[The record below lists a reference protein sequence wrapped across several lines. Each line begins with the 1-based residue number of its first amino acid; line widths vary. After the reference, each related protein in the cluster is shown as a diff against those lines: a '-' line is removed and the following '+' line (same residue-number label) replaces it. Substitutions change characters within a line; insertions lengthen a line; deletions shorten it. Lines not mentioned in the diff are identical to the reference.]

1 MCEAVFSHHT
11 ALPDNIS
18 PKGEDGYRNRLC
30 CEAAELQEI
39 ESYFWEEIISEEDLI
54 AKLKQNRP
62 LNVKAGFDPT
72 APDLHLG
79 HTVVLQ
85 KMKHFQEL
93 GHNVTFLIGD
103 FTGMI
108 GDPTGKSETRKPLI
122 KEQVLAN
129 AETYKEQ
136 VFKIL
141 DPEKT
146 KICFNSAWLEPLT
159 MKETLSLMAKFTV
172 ARIIERD
179 DFQKRYKS
187 GEPIGMHEFMYPIMQ
202 GFDSVNMNADIELG
216 GTDQKFNLLVGRDLL
231 RQYGKE
237 AQVAITMPIIE
248 GLDGVQ
254 KMSKS
259 LGNYVGISESPKDMF
274 GKLMSISDELM
285 FRYYTLLSDMS
296 LKDIEKM
303 KQDIETGD
311 FPMTAKKNLAKE
323 IVSRY
328 HGTKAGVE
336 AEEEFVRVFSN
347 KNVPTDI
354 QEYKIQGC
362 FLDIILALNFASS
375 KSEARRLAE
384 QGGIHFENEKVYD
397 LTTAPEHEGILKVGK
412 RKFAKLIK

>member
-1 MCEAVFSHHT
+1 MQ
-11 ALPDNIS
+11 D
-18 PKGEDGYRNRLC
+18 
-30 CEAAELQEI
+30 I
-39 ESYFWEEIISEEDLI
+39 ESQLELIKRGTAEIISEEDLI

-108 GDPTGKSETRKPLI
+108 GDPTGKSETRKPLT

-179 DFQKRYKS
+179 DFQKRYKA

-202 GFDSVNMNADIELG
+202 GFDSVNMNTDIELG

-231 RQYGKE
+231 RQYGKD

-259 LGNYVGISESPKDMF
+259 LCNYVGISESPKDMF
-274 GKLMSISDELM
+274 GKLMSITDELM

-311 FPMTAKKNLAKE
+311 FHPMTAKKNLAKE

-328 HGTKAGVE
+328 HGTKAGIE

-347 KNVPTDI
+347 KNIPTDI

-384 QGGIHFENEKVYD
+384 QGGVHFENEKVYD
-397 LTTAPEHEGILKVGK
+397 LTLTPEHEGILKVGK

>member
-1 MCEAVFSHHT
+1 MEDINTQLELIRRGT
-11 ALPDNIS
+11 A
-18 PKGEDGYRNRLC
+18 
-30 CEAAELQEI
+30 
-39 ESYFWEEIISEEDLI
+39 EIISEEDLI
-54 AKLKQNRP
+54 AKLKENRP

-108 GDPTGKSETRKPLI
+108 GDPTGKSETRKPLT

-146 KICFNSAWLEPLT
+146 KICFNSSWLETMT

-179 DFQKRYKS
+179 DFQKRYKA

-202 GFDSVNMNADIELG
+202 GYDSVCMNADIELG

-231 RQYGKE
+231 RQYGKQ
-237 AQVAITMPIIE
+237 AQVAVTMPIIE

-274 GKLMSISDELM
+274 GKLMSITDELM

-296 LKDIEKM
+296 LADIEKM
-303 KQDIETGD
+303 KKDIETGD
-311 FPMTAKKNLAKE
+311 FHPMQAKKNLARE
-323 IVSRY
+323 IVTRY
-328 HGTKAGVE
+328 HGSQAGID
-336 AEEEFVRVFSN
+336 AEEEFVRIFSN
-347 KNVPTDI
+347 RNTPTDI
-354 QEYKIQGC
+354 QEYKISGN

-384 QGGIHFENEKVYD
+384 QGGVHFENEKIYD
-397 LTTAPEHEGILKVGK
+397 LTITPDHEGILKVGK
-412 RKFAKLIK
+412 RKFAKLVK

>member
-1 MCEAVFSHHT
+1 MQ
-11 ALPDNIS
+11 D
-18 PKGEDGYRNRLC
+18 
-30 CEAAELQEI
+30 I
-39 ESYFWEEIISEEDLI
+39 ESQLELIKRGTAEIISEEDLI

-108 GDPTGKSETRKPLI
+108 GDPTGKSETRKPLT

-179 DFQKRYKS
+179 DFQKRYKA

-202 GFDSVNMNADIELG
+202 GFDSVNMNTDIELG

-231 RQYGKE
+231 RQYGKD

-274 GKLMSISDELM
+274 GKLMSITDELM

-311 FPMTAKKNLAKE
+311 FHPMTAKKNLAKE

-328 HGTKAGVE
+328 HGTKAGIE

-347 KNVPTDI
+347 KNIPTDI

-384 QGGIHFENEKVYD
+384 QGGVHFENEKVYD
-397 LTTAPEHEGILKVGK
+397 LTLTPEHEGILKVGK

>member
-1 MCEAVFSHHT
+1 MH
-11 ALPDNIS
+11 D
-18 PKGEDGYRNRLC
+18 
-30 CEAAELQEI
+30 I
-39 ESYFWEEIISEEDLI
+39 ESQLELIKRGTAEIISEEDLI

-108 GDPTGKSETRKPLI
+108 GDPTGKSETRKPLT
-122 KEQVLAN
+122 KEQVLVN

-202 GFDSVNMNADIELG
+202 GFDSVSMNADIELG

-311 FPMTAKKNLAKE
+311 FHPMTAKKNLAKE

>member
-1 MCEAVFSHHT
+1 MH
-11 ALPDNIS
+11 D
-18 PKGEDGYRNRLC
+18 
-30 CEAAELQEI
+30 I
-39 ESYFWEEIISEEDLI
+39 ESQLELIKRGTAEIISEEDLI

-311 FPMTAKKNLAKE
+311 FHPMTAKKNLAKE

-384 QGGIHFENEKVYD
+384 QGRIHFENEKVYD

>member
-1 MCEAVFSHHT
+1 MQ
-11 ALPDNIS
+11 D
-18 PKGEDGYRNRLC
+18 
-30 CEAAELQEI
+30 I
-39 ESYFWEEIISEEDLI
+39 ESQLELIKRGTAEIISEEDLI
-54 AKLKQNRP
+54 GKLKQNRP

-108 GDPTGKSETRKPLI
+108 GDPTGKSETRKPLT

-179 DFQKRYKS
+179 DFQKRYKA

-202 GFDSVNMNADIELG
+202 GFDSVNMNTDIELG

-274 GKLMSISDELM
+274 GKLMSITDELM

-303 KQDIETGD
+303 KHDIETGD
-311 FPMTAKKNLAKE
+311 FHPMTAKKNLAKE

-328 HGTKAGVE
+328 HGTKAGIE

-347 KNVPTDI
+347 KNIPTDI

-384 QGGIHFENEKVYD
+384 QGGVHFENEKVYD
-397 LTTAPEHEGILKVGK
+397 LTLIPEHEGILKVGK

>member
-1 MCEAVFSHHT
+1 MQDIATQLELIKRGT
-11 ALPDNIS
+11 A
-18 PKGEDGYRNRLC
+18 
-30 CEAAELQEI
+30 
-39 ESYFWEEIISEEDLI
+39 EIISEEDLV
-54 AKLKQNRP
+54 AKLKENRP

-93 GHNVTFLIGD
+93 GHNVSFLIGD

-108 GDPTGKSETRKPLI
+108 GDPTGKSETRKPLT

-146 KICFNSAWLEPLT
+146 KICFNSAWLEILT
-159 MKETLSLMAKFTV
+159 MKEVLSLMGKFTV

-179 DFQKRYKS
+179 DFQKRYKA

-202 GFDSVNMNADIELG
+202 GFDSVNMDTDGELG

-231 RQYGKE
+231 RQYGKQ

-274 GKLMSISDELM
+274 GKLMSITDELM

-296 LKDIEKM
+296 MQDIEKM
-303 KQDIETGD
+303 KHDIETGD
-311 FPMTAKKNLAKE
+311 FHPMTAKKNLAKE
-323 IVSRY
+323 IVARY

-347 KNVPTDI
+347 KNIPTDI
-354 QEYKIQGC
+354 TEYKINGN
-362 FLDIILALNFASS
+362 FLDIIVSLNFASS

-384 QGGIHFENEKVYD
+384 QGGIHFENEKIYD
-397 LTTAPEHEGILKVGK
+397 LTLIPEHDGILKVGK
-412 RKFAKLIK
+412 RKFAKLVK

>member
-1 MCEAVFSHHT
+1 MH
-11 ALPDNIS
+11 D
-18 PKGEDGYRNRLC
+18 
-30 CEAAELQEI
+30 I
-39 ESYFWEEIISEEDLI
+39 ESQLELIKRGTAEIISEEDLI

-108 GDPTGKSETRKPLI
+108 GDPTGKSETRKPLT

-202 GFDSVNMNADIELG
+202 GFDSVSMNADIELG

-259 LGNYVGISESPKDMF
+259 LGNYVGISESPKDIF

-311 FPMTAKKNLAKE
+311 FHPMTAKKNLAKE

>member
-1 MCEAVFSHHT
+1 MH
-11 ALPDNIS
+11 D
-18 PKGEDGYRNRLC
+18 
-30 CEAAELQEI
+30 I
-39 ESYFWEEIISEEDLI
+39 ESQLELIKRGTAEIISEEDLI

-108 GDPTGKSETRKPLI
+108 GDPTGKSETRKPLT

-303 KQDIETGD
+303 KHDIETGD
-311 FPMTAKKNLAKE
+311 FHPMTAKKNLAKE

-397 LTTAPEHEGILKVGK
+397 LTIAPEHEGILKVGK

>member
-1 MCEAVFSHHT
+1 MH
-11 ALPDNIS
+11 D
-18 PKGEDGYRNRLC
+18 
-30 CEAAELQEI
+30 I
-39 ESYFWEEIISEEDLI
+39 ESQLELIKRGTAEIISEEDLI

-93 GHNVTFLIGD
+93 RHNVTFLIGD

-108 GDPTGKSETRKPLI
+108 GDPTGKSETRKPLT

-303 KQDIETGD
+303 KQDIETDD
-311 FPMTAKKNLAKE
+311 FHPMTAKKNLAKE

>member
-1 MCEAVFSHHT
+1 MH
-11 ALPDNIS
+11 D
-18 PKGEDGYRNRLC
+18 
-30 CEAAELQEI
+30 I
-39 ESYFWEEIISEEDLI
+39 ESQLELIKRGTAEIISEEDLI

-274 GKLMSISDELM
+274 GKLMTISDELM

-311 FPMTAKKNLAKE
+311 FHPMTAKKNLAKE

>member
-1 MCEAVFSHHT
+1 MEDINTQLELIRRGT
-11 ALPDNIS
+11 A
-18 PKGEDGYRNRLC
+18 
-30 CEAAELQEI
+30 
-39 ESYFWEEIISEEDLI
+39 EIISEEDLI
-54 AKLKQNRP
+54 AKLKENRP
-62 LNVKAGFDPT
+62 LNIKAGFDPT

-108 GDPTGKSETRKPLI
+108 GDPTGKSETRKPLT

-146 KICFNSAWLEPLT
+146 KICFNSSWLEPMT

-179 DFQKRYKS
+179 DFQKRYKA

-202 GFDSVNMNADIELG
+202 GYDSVCMNADIELG

-231 RQYGKE
+231 RQYGKQ
-237 AQVAITMPIIE
+237 AQIAITMPIIE

-274 GKLMSISDELM
+274 GKLMSITDELM

-296 LKDIEKM
+296 LADIEKM
-303 KQDIETGD
+303 KKDIETGD
-311 FPMTAKKNLAKE
+311 FHPMQAKKNLARE
-323 IVSRY
+323 IVTRY
-328 HGTKAGVE
+328 HGAQAGLD
-336 AEEEFVRVFSN
+336 AEEEFVRIFSN
-347 KNVPTDI
+347 RNTPTDI
-354 QEYKIQGC
+354 QEYKISGN

-384 QGGIHFENEKVYD
+384 QGGVHFENEKIYD
-397 LTTAPEHEGILKVGK
+397 LTITPDHEGILKVGK
-412 RKFAKLIK
+412 RKFAKLVK

>member
-1 MCEAVFSHHT
+1 MH
-11 ALPDNIS
+11 D
-18 PKGEDGYRNRLC
+18 
-30 CEAAELQEI
+30 I
-39 ESYFWEEIISEEDLI
+39 ESQLELIKRGTAEIISEEDLI

-187 GEPIGMHEFMYPIMQ
+187 GEPIGMHEFMYSIMQ

-311 FPMTAKKNLAKE
+311 FHPMTAKKNLAKE

>member
-1 MCEAVFSHHT
+1 MQ
-11 ALPDNIS
+11 D
-18 PKGEDGYRNRLC
+18 
-30 CEAAELQEI
+30 I
-39 ESYFWEEIISEEDLI
+39 ESQLALIKRGTAEIISEEDLI

-108 GDPTGKSETRKPLI
+108 GDPTGKSETRKPLT
-122 KEQVLAN
+122 KEQVIAN

-146 KICFNSAWLEPLT
+146 KICFNSTWLEPLT

-179 DFQKRYKS
+179 DFQKRYKA

-202 GFDSVNMNADIELG
+202 GFDSVNMNTDVELG

-248 GLDGVQ
+248 GIDGVQ

-259 LGNYVGISESPKDMF
+259 LGNYVGISESPKEMF
-274 GKLMSISDELM
+274 GKLMSITDDLM
-285 FRYYTLLSDMS
+285 FRYYELLSDMS
-296 LKDIEKM
+296 LQDIEKM
-303 KQDIETGD
+303 KKDIETGD
-311 FPMTAKKNLAKE
+311 FHPMTAKKNLAKE
-323 IVSRY
+323 IVARY
-328 HGTKAGVE
+328 HGTKAGAE

-347 KNVPTDI
+347 KNIPTDI
-354 QEYKIQGC
+354 EEYKIQGT

-384 QGGIHFENEKVYD
+384 QGGIHFENEKIYD
-397 LTTAPEHEGILKVGK
+397 LTTAPDHEGILKVGK

>member
-1 MCEAVFSHHT
+1 MH
-11 ALPDNIS
+11 D
-18 PKGEDGYRNRLC
+18 
-30 CEAAELQEI
+30 I
-39 ESYFWEEIISEEDLI
+39 ESQLELIKRGTAEIISEEDLI

-311 FPMTAKKNLAKE
+311 FHPMTAKKNLAKE

>member
-1 MCEAVFSHHT
+1 MQ
-11 ALPDNIS
+11 D
-18 PKGEDGYRNRLC
+18 
-30 CEAAELQEI
+30 I
-39 ESYFWEEIISEEDLI
+39 ESQLELIKRGTAEIISEEDLI

-108 GDPTGKSETRKPLI
+108 GDPTGKSETRKPLT

-179 DFQKRYKS
+179 DFQKRYKA

-202 GFDSVNMNADIELG
+202 GFDSVNMNTDIELG

-274 GKLMSISDELM
+274 GKLMSITDELM

-303 KQDIETGD
+303 KHDIETGD
-311 FPMTAKKNLAKE
+311 FHPMTAKKNLAKE

-328 HGTKAGVE
+328 HGTKAGIE

-347 KNVPTDI
+347 KNIPTDI

-384 QGGIHFENEKVYD
+384 QGGVHFENEKVYD
-397 LTTAPEHEGILKVGK
+397 LTLTPEHEGILKVGK

>member
-1 MCEAVFSHHT
+1 MQ
-11 ALPDNIS
+11 D
-18 PKGEDGYRNRLC
+18 
-30 CEAAELQEI
+30 I
-39 ESYFWEEIISEEDLI
+39 ESQLELIKRGTAEIISEEDLI

-108 GDPTGKSETRKPLI
+108 GDPTGKSETRKPLT

-179 DFQKRYKS
+179 DFQKRYKA

-202 GFDSVNMNADIELG
+202 GFDSVNMNTDIELG

-274 GKLMSISDELM
+274 GKLMSITDELM
-285 FRYYTLLSDMS
+285 FRYYELLSDMS
-296 LKDIEKM
+296 LKDIAKM

-311 FPMTAKKNLAKE
+311 FHPMTAKKNLARE

-347 KNVPTDI
+347 KNIPTDI

-384 QGGIHFENEKVYD
+384 QGGVHFENEKVYD
-397 LTTAPEHEGILKVGK
+397 LTLTPEHDGILKVGK

>member
-1 MCEAVFSHHT
+1 MEDINTQLELIRRGT
-11 ALPDNIS
+11 A
-18 PKGEDGYRNRLC
+18 
-30 CEAAELQEI
+30 
-39 ESYFWEEIISEEDLI
+39 EIISEEDLI
-54 AKLKQNRP
+54 AKLKENRP

-93 GHNVTFLIGD
+93 GHNVTFLIGN

-108 GDPTGKSETRKPLI
+108 GDPTGKSETRKPLT

-146 KICFNSAWLEPLT
+146 KICFNSSWLEPMT

-179 DFQKRYKS
+179 DFQKRYKA

-202 GFDSVNMNADIELG
+202 GYDSVCMNADIELG

-231 RQYGKE
+231 RQYGKQ
-237 AQVAITMPIIE
+237 AQIAITMPIIE

-274 GKLMSISDELM
+274 GKLMSITDELM

-296 LKDIEKM
+296 LADIEKM
-303 KQDIETGD
+303 KKDIETGD
-311 FPMTAKKNLAKE
+311 FHPMQAKKNLARE
-323 IVSRY
+323 IVTRY
-328 HGTKAGVE
+328 HGAQAGLD
-336 AEEEFVRVFSN
+336 AEEEFVRIFSN
-347 KNVPTDI
+347 RNTPTDI
-354 QEYKIQGC
+354 QEYKISGN

-384 QGGIHFENEKVYD
+384 QGGVHFENEKIYD
-397 LTTAPEHEGILKVGK
+397 LTITPDHEGILKVGK
-412 RKFAKLIK
+412 RKFAKLVK

>member
-1 MCEAVFSHHT
+1 MQ
-11 ALPDNIS
+11 D
-18 PKGEDGYRNRLC
+18 
-30 CEAAELQEI
+30 I
-39 ESYFWEEIISEEDLI
+39 ESQLELIKRGTAEIISEEDLI

-108 GDPTGKSETRKPLI
+108 GDPTGKSETRKPLT

-179 DFQKRYKS
+179 DFQKRYKA

-202 GFDSVNMNADIELG
+202 GFDSVNMNTDIELG

-274 GKLMSISDELM
+274 GKLMSITDELM

-311 FPMTAKKNLAKE
+311 FHPMTAKKNLAKE

-328 HGTKAGVE
+328 HGAKAGVE

-347 KNVPTDI
+347 KNIPTDI

-397 LTTAPEHEGILKVGK
+397 LTLTPEHDGILKVGK

>member
-1 MCEAVFSHHT
+1 MQ
-11 ALPDNIS
+11 D
-18 PKGEDGYRNRLC
+18 
-30 CEAAELQEI
+30 I
-39 ESYFWEEIISEEDLI
+39 ESQLELIKRGTAEIISEEDLI

-108 GDPTGKSETRKPLI
+108 GDPTGKSETRKPLT

-179 DFQKRYKS
+179 DFQKRYKA

-202 GFDSVNMNADIELG
+202 GFDSVNMNTDIELG

-274 GKLMSISDELM
+274 GKLMSITDELM

-303 KQDIETGD
+303 KQNIETGD
-311 FPMTAKKNLAKE
+311 FHPMTAKKNLARE

-347 KNVPTDI
+347 KNIPTDI

-384 QGGIHFENEKVYD
+384 QGGVHFENEKVYD
-397 LTTAPEHEGILKVGK
+397 LTLTPEHDGILKVGK

>member
-1 MCEAVFSHHT
+1 MQ
-11 ALPDNIS
+11 D
-18 PKGEDGYRNRLC
+18 
-30 CEAAELQEI
+30 I
-39 ESYFWEEIISEEDLI
+39 ESQLELIKRGTAEIISEEDLT

-79 HTVVLQ
+79 HTVVLH

-108 GDPTGKSETRKPLI
+108 GDPTGKSETRKPLT

-179 DFQKRYKS
+179 DFQKRYKA

-202 GFDSVNMNADIELG
+202 GFDSVNMDTDIELG

-231 RQYGKE
+231 RQYGRQ

-274 GKLMSISDELM
+274 GKLMSITDELM
-285 FRYYTLLSDMS
+285 FKYYTLLSDMS

-311 FPMTAKKNLAKE
+311 FHPMTAKKNLAKE

-328 HGTKAGVE
+328 HGTKAGIE

-347 KNVPTDI
+347 KNIPTDI

-384 QGGIHFENEKVYD
+384 QGGVHFENEKVYD
-397 LTTAPEHEGILKVGK
+397 LTLTPEHEGILKVGK

>member
-1 MCEAVFSHHT
+1 MH
-11 ALPDNIS
+11 D
-18 PKGEDGYRNRLC
+18 
-30 CEAAELQEI
+30 I
-39 ESYFWEEIISEEDLI
+39 ESQLELIKRGTAEIISEEDLI

-311 FPMTAKKNLAKE
+311 FHPMTAKKNLAKE

-354 QEYKIQGC
+354 QEYNIQGC
-362 FLDIILALNFASS
+362 IIDISRPLKFASS
-375 KSEARRLAE
+375 KTEARRLAE

>member
-1 MCEAVFSHHT
+1 MQ
-11 ALPDNIS
+11 D
-18 PKGEDGYRNRLC
+18 
-30 CEAAELQEI
+30 I
-39 ESYFWEEIISEEDLI
+39 ESQLELIKRGTAEIISEEDLI

-108 GDPTGKSETRKPLI
+108 GDPTGKSETRKPLT

-179 DFQKRYKS
+179 DFQKRYKA

-202 GFDSVNMNADIELG
+202 GFDSVNMNTDIELG

-274 GKLMSISDELM
+274 GKLMSITDELM

-311 FPMTAKKNLAKE
+311 FHPMTAKKNLARE

-347 KNVPTDI
+347 KNIPTDI

-384 QGGIHFENEKVYD
+384 QGGVHFENEKVYD
-397 LTTAPEHEGILKVGK
+397 LTLTPEHEGILKVGK

>member
-1 MCEAVFSHHT
+1 MH
-11 ALPDNIS
+11 D
-18 PKGEDGYRNRLC
+18 
-30 CEAAELQEI
+30 I
-39 ESYFWEEIISEEDLI
+39 ESQLELIKRGTAEIISEEDLI

-311 FPMTAKKNLAKE
+311 FHPMTAKKNLAKE

-397 LTTAPEHEGILKVGK
+397 LTTPPEHEGILKVGK

>member
-1 MCEAVFSHHT
+1 MQ
-11 ALPDNIS
+11 D
-18 PKGEDGYRNRLC
+18 
-30 CEAAELQEI
+30 I
-39 ESYFWEEIISEEDLI
+39 ESQLELIKRGTAEIISEEDLI

-108 GDPTGKSETRKPLI
+108 GDPTGKSETRKPLT

-146 KICFNSAWLEPLT
+146 KICFNSTWLELLT

-179 DFQKRYKS
+179 DFQKRYKA

-202 GFDSVNMNADIELG
+202 GFDSVNMNTDVELG

-259 LGNYVGISESPKDMF
+259 LGNYVGISESPKEMF
-274 GKLMSISDELM
+274 GKLMSITDDLM
-285 FRYYTLLSDMS
+285 FRYYELLSDMS
-296 LKDIEKM
+296 LQDIEKM
-303 KQDIETGD
+303 KKDIETGD
-311 FPMTAKKNLAKE
+311 FHPMTAKKNLAKE
-323 IVSRY
+323 IVARY
-328 HGTKAGVE
+328 HGTKAGAE

-347 KNVPTDI
+347 KNIPTDI
-354 QEYKIQGC
+354 EEYKIQGT

-384 QGGIHFENEKVYD
+384 QGGIHFENEKIYD
-397 LTTAPEHEGILKVGK
+397 LTTAPDHEGILKVGK

>member
-1 MCEAVFSHHT
+1 MH
-11 ALPDNIS
+11 D
-18 PKGEDGYRNRLC
+18 
-30 CEAAELQEI
+30 I
-39 ESYFWEEIISEEDLI
+39 ESQLELIKRGTAEIISEEDLI

-311 FPMTAKKNLAKE
+311 FHPMTAKKNLAKE

-412 RKFAKLIK
+412 RKFAKSIK

>member
-1 MCEAVFSHHT
+1 MQ
-11 ALPDNIS
+11 D
-18 PKGEDGYRNRLC
+18 
-30 CEAAELQEI
+30 I
-39 ESYFWEEIISEEDLI
+39 ESQLELIKRGTAEIISEEDLI

-108 GDPTGKSETRKPLI
+108 GDPTGKSETRKPLT

-179 DFQKRYKS
+179 DFQKRYKA

-202 GFDSVNMNADIELG
+202 GFDSVNMNTDIELG

-248 GLDGVQ
+248 GLDGIQ

-274 GKLMSISDELM
+274 GKLMSITDELM

-311 FPMTAKKNLAKE
+311 FHPMTAKKNLAKE

-328 HGTKAGVE
+328 HGTKAGIE

-347 KNVPTDI
+347 KNIPTDI

-384 QGGIHFENEKVYD
+384 QGGVHFENEKVYD
-397 LTTAPEHEGILKVGK
+397 LTLTPEHEGILKVGK

>member
-1 MCEAVFSHHT
+1 MQ
-11 ALPDNIS
+11 D
-18 PKGEDGYRNRLC
+18 
-30 CEAAELQEI
+30 I
-39 ESYFWEEIISEEDLI
+39 ESQLELIKRGTAEIISEEDLI

-108 GDPTGKSETRKPLI
+108 GDPTGKSETRKPLT

-179 DFQKRYKS
+179 DFQKRYKA

-202 GFDSVNMNADIELG
+202 GFDSVNMNTDIELG

-274 GKLMSISDELM
+274 GKLMSITDELM

-311 FPMTAKKNLAKE
+311 FHPMTAKKNLAKE

-328 HGTKAGVE
+328 HGTKAGIE

-347 KNVPTDI
+347 KNIPTDI

-362 FLDIILALNFASS
+362 FLDIILVLNFASS

-384 QGGIHFENEKVYD
+384 QGGVHFENEKVYD
-397 LTTAPEHEGILKVGK
+397 LTLTPEHEGILKVGK

>member
-1 MCEAVFSHHT
+1 MQ
-11 ALPDNIS
+11 D
-18 PKGEDGYRNRLC
+18 
-30 CEAAELQEI
+30 I
-39 ESYFWEEIISEEDLI
+39 ESQLELIKRGTAEIISEEDLI

-108 GDPTGKSETRKPLI
+108 GDPTGKSETRKPLT

-179 DFQKRYKS
+179 DFQKRYKA

-202 GFDSVNMNADIELG
+202 GFDSVNMNTDIELG

-231 RQYGKE
+231 RQYGKD

-274 GKLMSISDELM
+274 GKLMSITDELM

-311 FPMTAKKNLAKE
+311 FHPMTAKKSLAKE

-328 HGTKAGVE
+328 HGTKAGIE

-347 KNVPTDI
+347 KNIPTDI

-384 QGGIHFENEKVYD
+384 QGGVHFENEKVYD
-397 LTTAPEHEGILKVGK
+397 LTLTPEHDGILKVGK

>member
-1 MCEAVFSHHT
+1 MH
-11 ALPDNIS
+11 D
-18 PKGEDGYRNRLC
+18 
-30 CEAAELQEI
+30 I
-39 ESYFWEEIISEEDLI
+39 ESQLELIKRGTAEIISEEDLI

-79 HTVVLQ
+79 HTVVR
-85 KMKHFQEL
+85 
-93 GHNVTFLIGD
+93 HNVTFLIGD

-311 FPMTAKKNLAKE
+311 FHPMTAKKNLAKE

>member
-1 MCEAVFSHHT
+1 MQ
-11 ALPDNIS
+11 D
-18 PKGEDGYRNRLC
+18 
-30 CEAAELQEI
+30 I
-39 ESYFWEEIISEEDLI
+39 ESQLELIKRGTAEIISEEDLI

-108 GDPTGKSETRKPLI
+108 GDPTGKSETRKPLT

-179 DFQKRYKS
+179 DFQKRYKA

-202 GFDSVNMNADIELG
+202 GFDSVNMNTDIELG

-274 GKLMSISDELM
+274 GKLMSITDDLM

-311 FPMTAKKNLAKE
+311 FHPMTAKKNLARE

-347 KNVPTDI
+347 KNIPTDI

-384 QGGIHFENEKVYD
+384 QGGVHFENEKVYD
-397 LTTAPEHEGILKVGK
+397 LTLTPEHDGILKVGK

>member
-1 MCEAVFSHHT
+1 MH
-11 ALPDNIS
+11 D
-18 PKGEDGYRNRLC
+18 
-30 CEAAELQEI
+30 I
-39 ESYFWEEIISEEDLI
+39 ESQLELIKRGTAEIISEEDLI

-159 MKETLSLMAKFTV
+159 MKETLSLIAKFTV

-311 FPMTAKKNLAKE
+311 FHPMTAKKNLAKE

>member
-1 MCEAVFSHHT
+1 MQ
-11 ALPDNIS
+11 D
-18 PKGEDGYRNRLC
+18 
-30 CEAAELQEI
+30 I
-39 ESYFWEEIISEEDLI
+39 ESQLALIKRGTAEIISEEDLI

-108 GDPTGKSETRKPLI
+108 GDPTGKSETRKPLT
-122 KEQVLAN
+122 KEQVIAN

-146 KICFNSAWLEPLT
+146 KICFNSTWLEPLT

-179 DFQKRYKS
+179 DFQKRYKA

-202 GFDSVNMNADIELG
+202 GFDSVNMNTDVELG

-259 LGNYVGISESPKDMF
+259 LGNYVGISESPKEMF
-274 GKLMSISDELM
+274 GKLMSITDDLM
-285 FRYYTLLSDMS
+285 FRYYELLSDMS
-296 LKDIEKM
+296 LQDIEKM
-303 KQDIETGD
+303 KKDIETGD
-311 FPMTAKKNLAKE
+311 FHPMTAKKNLAKE
-323 IVSRY
+323 IVARY
-328 HGTKAGVE
+328 HGTKAGTE

-347 KNVPTDI
+347 KNIPTDI
-354 QEYKIQGC
+354 EEYKIQGT

-384 QGGIHFENEKVYD
+384 QGGIHFENEKIYD
-397 LTTAPEHEGILKVGK
+397 LTTAPDHEGILKVGK

>member
-1 MCEAVFSHHT
+1 MQ
-11 ALPDNIS
+11 D
-18 PKGEDGYRNRLC
+18 
-30 CEAAELQEI
+30 I
-39 ESYFWEEIISEEDLI
+39 ESQLELIKRGTAEIISEEDLI
-54 AKLKQNRP
+54 AKLKENRP

-103 FTGMI
+103 FTGMV
-108 GDPTGKSETRKPLI
+108 GDPTGKSETRKPLT

-146 KICFNSAWLEPLT
+146 KICFNSSWLEPLT
-159 MKETLSLMAKFTV
+159 MKEILSLMAKFTV

-179 DFQKRYKS
+179 DFQKRYKA

-202 GFDSVNMNADIELG
+202 GFDSVNMNTDIELG

-274 GKLMSISDELM
+274 GKLMSITDELM

-311 FPMTAKKNLAKE
+311 FHPMTAKKNLAKE

-328 HGTKAGVE
+328 HGAKAGAE

-347 KNVPTDI
+347 KNIPTDI
-354 QEYKIQGC
+354 QEYKIHGC
-362 FLDIILALNFASS
+362 FLDIMLALNFASS

-384 QGGIHFENEKVYD
+384 QGGVHFENEKVYD
-397 LTTAPEHEGILKVGK
+397 LTLTPEHEGILKVGK

>member
-1 MCEAVFSHHT
+1 MQ
-11 ALPDNIS
+11 D
-18 PKGEDGYRNRLC
+18 
-30 CEAAELQEI
+30 I
-39 ESYFWEEIISEEDLI
+39 ESQLALIKRGTAEIISEEDLI

-108 GDPTGKSETRKPLI
+108 GDPTGKSETRKPLT
-122 KEQVLAN
+122 KEQVIAN

-146 KICFNSAWLEPLT
+146 KICFNSTWLEPLT

-179 DFQKRYKS
+179 DFQKRYKA

-202 GFDSVNMNADIELG
+202 GFDSVNMNTDVELG

-259 LGNYVGISESPKDMF
+259 LGNYVGISESPKEMF
-274 GKLMSISDELM
+274 GKLMSITDDLM
-285 FRYYTLLSDMS
+285 FRYYELLSDMS
-296 LKDIEKM
+296 LQDIEKM
-303 KQDIETGD
+303 KKDIETGD
-311 FPMTAKKNLAKE
+311 FHPMTAKKNLAKE
-323 IVSRY
+323 IVARY
-328 HGTKAGVE
+328 HGTKAGAE

-347 KNVPTDI
+347 KNIPTDI
-354 QEYKIQGC
+354 EEYKIQGT

-384 QGGIHFENEKVYD
+384 QGGVHFENEKIYD
-397 LTTAPEHEGILKVGK
+397 LTTAPDHEGILKVGK

>member
-1 MCEAVFSHHT
+1 MQ
-11 ALPDNIS
+11 D
-18 PKGEDGYRNRLC
+18 
-30 CEAAELQEI
+30 I
-39 ESYFWEEIISEEDLI
+39 ESQLELIKRGTAEIISEEDLI

-108 GDPTGKSETRKPLI
+108 GDPTGKSETRKPLT

-179 DFQKRYKS
+179 DFQKRYKA

-202 GFDSVNMNADIELG
+202 GFDSVNMNTDIELG

-274 GKLMSISDELM
+274 GKLMSITDELM

-311 FPMTAKKNLAKE
+311 FHPMTAKKNLAKE

-347 KNVPTDI
+347 KNIPTDI

-384 QGGIHFENEKVYD
+384 QGGVHFENEKVYD
-397 LTTAPEHEGILKVGK
+397 LTLTPEHDGILKVGK

>member
-1 MCEAVFSHHT
+1 MH
-11 ALPDNIS
+11 D
-18 PKGEDGYRNRLC
+18 
-30 CEAAELQEI
+30 I
-39 ESYFWEEIISEEDLI
+39 ESQLELIKRGTAEIISEEDLI

-159 MKETLSLMAKFTV
+159 MKETSSLMAKFTV

-311 FPMTAKKNLAKE
+311 FHPMTAKKNLAKE